1 MIDEIAR
8 HPIGRAGLMTA
19 GVVFGVTG
27 LFKGSLTRLALAG
40 GCAYL
45 LMNEQNRHAYGMAGP
60 GERSGSSRLPE
71 GAWLDRVRGPLHGRD
86 PGISSGLP
94 AVDSGPANRPDRAQ
108 SDFDPVQE
116 ASEESFP
123 ASDPPSYTR

>member
-1 MIDEIAR
+1 
-8 HPIGRAGLMTA
+8 MTA
-19 GVVFGVTG
+19 GVFFGTTG
-27 LFKGSLTRLALAG
+27 LLKGSLTRLALAA

-45 LMNEQNRHAYGMAGP
+45 LMNEQHGPAYGFSGS

-71 GAWLDRVRGPLHGRD
+71 GAWLDRVRGPLHGKD

-94 AVDSGPANRPDRAQ
+94 AVDSGPANRPDQAQ
-108 SDFDPVQE
+108 SNLDVVEE